1 MNTNNQLVSYRSSAT
16 ETIATSYSIT
26 IFPNPVAP
34 YYEGPIAMK
43 GFANN
48 AIIKITT
55 LDGKLVYQTRAL
67 GGQAIWNGK
76 TYEGNKVAT
85 GIYLV
90 FARDEEGYEK
100 SVGKIIMTS
109 GGQ

>member
-1 MNTNNQLVSYRSSAT
+1 
-16 ETIATSYSIT
+16 
-26 IFPNPVAP
+26 
-34 YYEGPIAMK
+34 
-43 GFANN
+43 
-48 AIIKITT
+48 

-90 FARDEEGYEK
+90 FARDEGGYEK

-109 GGQ
+109 RGQ